1 MVIQKKPKKIVT
13 KPPKVELVPVED
25 TFISPINKLLDN
37 ERLMKQAEE
46 WASIGMSVSSIA
58 AKLKIPTST
67 FNKWINDGK
76 KFSVL
81 DPGAPEAILFTR
93 LADGWATARGI
104 AEASLAQTKPEIFLT
119 RGPGKLLGD
128 DWIEQKGTAQSEDN
142 SKLNIG
148 SELIDSLKL
157 LRKQGVDLNEIIDN
171 DKLQLIGV
179 APPTKTLL
187 EEKGIESKVTSLPG
201 KLRADTLLLEQTLD
215 MKYGTKEHGEE

>member
-1 MVIQKKPKKIVT
+1 MAIEKKRKKIVT
-13 KPPKVELVPVED
+13 KPPKVELIPVED
-25 TFISPINKLLDN
+25 TFVPAINKLLDN

-58 AKLKIPTST
+58 AKLKIATST

-76 KFSVL
+76 KFAVT
-81 DPGAPEAILFTR
+81 DPAAPEAILFTR

-148 SELIDSLKL
+148 SEIIESLKL
-157 LRKQGVDLNEIIDN
+157 LRDQGVDLNEIIDN
-171 DKLQLIGV
+171 DRMQMIGV
-179 APPTKTLL
+179 APPTKNLL
-187 EEKGIESKVTSLPG
+187 EEKGIENKITSLPG

>member
-1 MVIQKKPKKIVT
+1 MATKKKPKKIVT
-13 KPPKVELVPVED
+13 KPPTVELVPVKD
-25 TFISPINKLLDN
+25 TFVPAINKLLDN
-37 ERLMKQAEE
+37 ERLMRQAEE

-76 KFSVL
+76 KFAVT
-81 DPGAPEAILFTR
+81 DPLAPEAILFTR

-128 DWIEQKGTAQSEDN
+128 DWIEQKGTAQSEEN

-148 SELIDSLKL
+148 SEIIESLKL
-157 LRKQGVDLNEIIDN
+157 LRDQGVDLNEIIDN
-171 DKLQLIGV
+171 DRMQMIGV
-179 APPTKTLL
+179 APPTKNLL
-187 EEKGIESKVTSLPG
+187 EEKGIENKITSLPG

>member
-1 MVIQKKPKKIVT
+1 MAIQKKPKKIVT
-13 KPPKVELVPVED
+13 KPPKVEMIPVED
-25 TFISPINKLLDN
+25 TFVPAINKLLDN
-37 ERLMKQAEE
+37 ERLMRQAEE

-58 AKLKIPTST
+58 AKLKIATST

-76 KFSVL
+76 KFAVT
-81 DPGAPEAILFTR
+81 DPAAPEAILFTR

-128 DWIEQKGTAQSEDN
+128 DWIEQKGTTQSEE
-142 SKLNIG
+142 SGKLNIG
-148 SELIDSLKL
+148 SEFLVSLKL
-157 LRKQGVDLNEIIDN
+157 LREQGVDLNEIIDN
-171 DKLQLIGV
+171 DKMQLIGV

-187 EEKGIESKVTSLPG
+187 EEKGIENKITSLPG

-215 MKYGTKEHGEE
+215 MKYGKHEHGEE